1 MSEPVDPWTQV
12 RTTHDLPAD
21 EIISALQKEIRR
33 GHTENAVLLAY
44 EMMTTSPE
52 LEQTLWDR
60 LSVISVEDVGFGD
73 AHAALMIDALERMAR
88 RFPRGTGDHDLF
100 AIHAV
105 RYLSMAFKDRSTD
118 EMYNWMR
125 LSIERTDL
133 RPAIPEYAIDMHTAR
148 GRAAGRGI
156 HHFLDEGAQV
166 HPELPH
172 RETRYRTRLLDI
184 LKEVT

>member
-1 MSEPVDPWTQV
+1 M
-12 RTTHDLPAD
+12 RTAHDLPAD
-21 EIISALQKEIRR
+21 EVISALQKEIRR
-33 GHTENAVLLAY
+33 GRTENAVLLAY
-44 EMMTTSPE
+44 EMISTSPE

-73 AHAALMIDALERMAR
+73 AHAPLMIEALARMAQ
-88 RFPRGTGDHDLF
+88 RFPRGSGDHDLF

-125 LSIERTDL
+125 LSVERNGL
-133 RPAIPEYAIDMHTAR
+133 RPAIPDYAIDMHTAR
-148 GRAAGRGI
+148 GQAAGRDI
-156 HHFLDEGAQV
+156 HHFLDVGTQV
-166 HPELPH
+166 HPELPQ

-184 LKEVT
+184 LKGVT